1 MFNKGIR
8 VAKQLSTAR
17 FRKSDRLLAL
27 ETGSSKSIGASC
39 NFFGVE
45 DSIDSIAEASAWALQ
60 VSAYQGAPSLD
71 LSALRPRNSEVASGG
86 SSSGAASFSRVFD
99 SIVGSMRR
107 PTKKNGAGVV
117 WLNWNHPDLE
127 EFMSTPFNY
136 AYKGIYIPSNT
147 NPDEQRA
154 FLSSPVSHRIAEWY
168 DSNKAFVCKRPD
180 NGLLLNLCTEI
191 ENVSRGTCVLGVV
204 NLSQYNLD
212 NIHELPGDFV
222 GAALE
227 MEQAM
232 RLSARAL
239 RTSSIRCS
247 DEDGNRQFGLGV
259 SGLASLLANCGVFYE
274 DFTRALEGH
283 KPDAESCELVHY
295 IKEAYSLAT
304 VALGRRVRAAFCVQ
318 PSATGAFESADI
330 AGYTSSPEL
339 QPVVAL
345 RSNGS
350 VTAIRK
356 SALLGDTYATFHP
369 SIETIND
376 VPYEVYRRLCCAW
389 QNLLDSTGLAHRHS
403 ACFYGTRFAHADL
416 SRFVFSSQRSLYYR
430 LPSYNELALDKT
442 QVGSGLSTAS
452 FNVDALLEGGCSL
465 SQVPGAVECDCAA

>member
-1 MFNKGIR
+1 M
-8 VAKQLSTAR
+8 KQLSTAK

-45 DSIDSIAEASAWALQ
+45 DSIDSIAEAASWALH

-71 LSALRPRNSEVASGG
+71 LSALRPRNSEVSSGG
-86 SSSGAASFSRVFD
+86 SSSGAASFSKVFD

-117 WLNWNHPDLE
+117 WLDWNHPDLT
-127 EFMSTPFNY
+127 EFIETPFNY
-136 AYKGIYIPSNT
+136 AYKGIYCPSNS
-147 NPDEQRA
+147 DEQRA
-154 FLSSPVSHRIAEWY
+154 FLASPVSHSIVRWY
-168 DSNKAFVCKRPD
+168 DSNKAFVCKRPE

-191 ENVSRGTCVLGVV
+191 ENVSTGTCVLGVV

-212 NIHELPGDFV
+212 NIHELPADFAS
-222 GAALE
+222 AALE
-227 MEQAM
+227 MERAM
-232 RLSARAL
+232 KLSARAL
-239 RTSSIRCS
+239 RTSPLRCK
-247 DEDGNRQFGLGV
+247 DEEGNRQFGLGV
-259 SGLASLLANCGVFYE
+259 SGLASLLANCRVSYE
-274 DFTRALEGH
+274 DFTTELEGTTSPNCRAGKQAH
-283 KPDAESCELVHY
+283 F
-295 IKEAYSLAT
+295 IREAYRQAAE
-304 VALGRRVRAAFCVQ
+304 ALGGRVRAAFCVQ

-369 SIETIND
+369 AIETVND
-376 VPYEVYRRLCCAW
+376 VPYETYRRLCCAW
-389 QNLLDSTGLAHRHS
+389 QNLLNSTGLAHRHS
-403 ACFYGTRFAHADL
+403 ACFYGVRFTHADL
-416 SRFVFSSQRSLYYR
+416 SRFVESSQRSLYYR

-442 QVGSGLSTAS
+442 QVGAGLKTANL
-452 FNVDALLEGGCSL
+452 NVDALLSWNFSM

>member
-1 MFNKGIR
+1 VVRKTLEM
-8 VAKQLSTAR
+8 KQLSTSR

-39 NFFGVE
+39 NFFRVE
-45 DSIDSIAEASAWALQ
+45 DSIDSIAEAANWALH

-71 LSALRPRNSEVASGG
+71 LSALRPRNSEVSSGG
-86 SSSGAASFSRVFD
+86 SSSGAASFSKVFD

-117 WLNWNHPDLE
+117 WLDWNHPDLA
-127 EFMSTPFNY
+127 EFMDMPFNY
-136 AYKGIYIPSNT
+136 AYKGIYCPSNA

-154 FLSSPVSHRIAEWY
+154 FLASPISHSIVRWY

-180 NGLLLNLCTEI
+180 GGLLLNLCTEI
-191 ENVSRGTCVLGVV
+191 ENTTRGTCVLGVL
-204 NLSQYNLD
+204 NLSQYDLN
-212 NIHELPGDFV
+212 NMHELPADFTA
-222 GAALE
+222 AALD

-232 RLSARAL
+232 KLSARAL
-239 RTSSIRCS
+239 RTSSIKCYN
-247 DEDGNRQFGLGV
+247 EDANRQFGLGV
-259 SGLASLLANCGVFYE
+259 SGLASLLANCRVSYE
-274 DFTRALEGH
+274 DFTAELEGTITNNWRAG
-283 KPDAESCELVHY
+283 KLARF
-295 IKEAYSLAT
+295 IREAYRQAT
-304 VALGRRVRAAFCVQ
+304 EALGGRVRAAFCVQ

-369 SIETIND
+369 AIETVND
-376 VPYEVYRRLCCAW
+376 VPYETYRRLCCAW
-389 QNLLDSTGLAHRHS
+389 QDMLDSTGLAHRHS
-403 ACFYGTRFAHADL
+403 ACFYGARFTHADL

-442 QVGSGLSTAS
+442 QVGAGLSTAD
-452 FNVDALLEGGCSL
+452 FNVDALLSGACSL